1 MSDEGQRVET
11 SRLKRAFKLGSLSA
25 KVTGGF
31 VTERLKQRVGLGS
44 SEGSAGALH
53 VTAKRNMD
61 EMVRVMGQLKGAAMK
76 VGQLL
81 SVDPDLID
89 PEFATSLATLQREAP
104 PMPFSQLKACVEERL
119 GRPLEEVFDVFDPRP
134 LGAASIGQVHRATL
148 RDGRE
153 VAVKVQYPGVKGSL
167 HSDLKNIETLLK
179 LGSGVLTKERVKGFM
194 AELRMAL
201 EGEVDYLGEARALS
215 EFKARFEAEPFEG
228 SSRIRVPE
236 PLMELCGPEL
246 LVMEFIEGVPF
257 HVGVRDLPL
266 SERQALVQAFIE
278 AFVYMFHDL
287 NLLHADPHP
296 GNFMLDRAGRLVLLD
311 FGCVRPFE
319 PEVADGVLRVLS
331 AHWGGSASAQAGALF
346 ELGFGVKARDELPSD
361 EAIAEHHRLILAP
374 MARHEEFNFSRW
386 SVHEELREF
395 LSEHLDFIH
404 LSPPPALI
412 MYLRVIAGIKGV
424 LTQID
429 AGVDIRA
436 IAERCCVRRGLLSP
450 TQLAQ
455 LNA

>member
-1 MSDEGQRVET
+1 MSEGGQRVEA
-11 SRLKRAFKLGSLSA
+11 SRFKRAFKLGALSA
-25 KVTGGF
+25 KVTGSF
-31 VTERLKQRVGLGS
+31 VAERLKQGVGLGS

-53 VTAKRNMD
+53 VTAKRNMN
-61 EMVRVMGQLKGAAMK
+61 EMVKVMGQLKGAAMK
-76 VGQLL
+76 FGQLL

-104 PMPFSQLKACVEERL
+104 PMPFTQLKACVEERL
-119 GRPLEEVFDVFDPRP
+119 SRPLGELFDVFDPRP

-148 RDGRE
+148 RDGRA

-179 LGSGVLTKERVKGFM
+179 LGSSVLTKERVRGFM
-194 AELRMAL
+194 EELRLAL
-201 EGEVDYLGEARALS
+201 EGEVDYLGEARALRD
-215 EFKARFEAEPFEG
+215 FKARFEERPFKG
-228 SSRIRVPE
+228 SELIRVPE

-246 LVMEFIEGVPF
+246 LVMEYIEGVPF
-257 HVGVRDLPL
+257 HEGVSALPL
-266 SERQALVQAFIE
+266 PERQALMSAFIE

-296 GNFMLDRAGRLVLLD
+296 GNFMLDTEGRLVILD

-319 PEVADGVLRVLS
+319 PEVADGVLKVLA
-331 AHWGGSASAQAGALF
+331 AHWGGSPTEQAQALF
-346 ELGFGVKARDELPSD
+346 ALGFGVKPREELPSD

-374 MARHEEFNFSRW
+374 MSRHEEFNFSRW
-386 SVHEELREF
+386 SVHEELRAF
-395 LSEHLDFIH
+395 LSEHFNFIH

-429 AGVDIRA
+429 AGVDIRK
-436 IAERCCVRRGLLSP
+436 IAERCCVRRGVLSA
-450 TQLAQ
+450 TQLET
-455 LNA
+455 